1 MGIFA
6 SKDKKGDN
14 RKRPVDQSNQ
24 MTQLDKSKLEVK
36 RGKNRISK
44 FSKKLEQQIV
54 KLDQDARN
62 YLKSGNKKK
71 ALYTLRLKKLKIKS
85 LDDVEQK
92 ILSLEKI
99 LLEIE
104 STEMTQESLKAVQN
118 GTNALNEMHRIM
130 SVEDVEQIMADNE
143 EALDEANEIASLL
156 SGESFDLTDEE
167 ELEAELNALSG
178 NVNNKN
184 DTKVEIPNMPNVPT
198 SKIQLKNDE
207 DANTEATTEKKRVLL
222 TS

>member
-62 YLKSGNKKK
+62 YVKSGNKKK

-104 STEMTQESLKAVQN
+104 STEMTQESLNAVQN

>member
-62 YLKSGNKKK
+62 YVKSGNKKK

-85 LDDVEQK
+85 LHDVEQK

-104 STEMTQESLKAVQN
+104 STEMTQESLNAVQN

>member
-104 STEMTQESLKAVQN
+104 STEMTQESLNAVQN

-184 DTKVEIPNMPNVPT
+184 DTKVEIPNLPNVPT

>member
-85 LDDVEQK
+85 LHDVEQK

-184 DTKVEIPNMPNVPT
+184 DTKVEIPTMPNVPT

>member
-62 YLKSGNKKK
+62 YVKSGNKKK

-104 STEMTQESLKAVQN
+104 STEMTQESLNAVQN

-184 DTKVEIPNMPNVPT
+184 DTKVEIPNLPHVPT

>member
-6 SKDKKGDN
+6 SKDKKRDN

-85 LDDVEQK
+85 LHDVEQK